1 MSAAEA
7 ITAYLEALQAQG
19 RRPHT
24 IRGYR
29 GDLNGLLAVADGSMA
44 SIDDAVVAA
53 YVAALAGLAPATRA
67 RRLAAL
73 RGFLTWATSSGLV
86 TAPALAAAPGLA
98 TAPGLA
104 AAPALATSPGLTTAP
119 GLITADV
126 PKDRLPADEQLART
140 GGPGPV
146 TVRAGDVDAALR
158 MIPIYADRD
167 QLLFGLLA
175 RLGLRPGEA
184 LALQVTDVDTDEG
197 ILDVPGWGGR
207 RRRVLIDDN
216 ELLTRIRNWLRVT
229 GWTSGPL
236 FRSPSGRG
244 ALRYQSVAERWS
256 RYTAQAGVQLT
267 LGDLRRAHSADL
279 LAGGVPEWVVR
290 DRLGQRTGE
299 LPGAGGPPDSADAAV
314 RAWRTAR
321 ATATAHA
328 TTGQM
333 ATGHPAT
340 GQMATGHAAT
350 GHATAPPGPAAD
362 RRPAQP
368 PARAP
373 RRDVG

>member
-1 MSAAEA
+1 MSVAEA
-7 ITAYLEALQAQG
+7 ITAYLEVLQSRG
-19 RRPHT
+19 RGPHT

-29 GDLNGLLAVADGSMA
+29 GDLNGLLAVAGASMA
-44 SIDDAVVAA
+44 SIDDDVVAA
-53 YVAALAGLAPATRA
+53 YVASLAELAPATRA

-86 TAPALAAAPGLA
+86 TAPASALG
-98 TAPGLA
+98 T
-104 AAPALATSPGLTTAP
+104 APALAASSGLTTV
-119 GLITADV
+119 DV
-126 PKDRLPADEQLART
+126 PKDRLPAGEQPART

-146 TVRAGDVDAALR
+146 TVRAGDVDAAIS

-184 LALQVTDVDTDEG
+184 LALQVADVDTDEG
-197 ILDVPGWGGR
+197 TLDVPGWGGR

-236 FRSPSGRG
+236 FRSPRGRG

-299 LPGAGGPPDSADAAV
+299 LPGAGGSPDSADAAV
-314 RAWRTAR
+314 RAGRTAR
-321 ATATAHA
+321 AAATAHA
-328 TTGQM
+328 
-333 ATGHPAT
+333 AT
-340 GQMATGHAAT
+340 GQTATGQTATGQTAT
-350 GHATAPPGPAAD
+350 GHATTAPAPPAD

>member
-1 MSAAEA
+1 MLVAEA
-7 ITAYLEALQAQG
+7 ITAYLEALQARG
-19 RRPHT
+19 RGPHT

-29 GDLNGLLAVADGSMA
+29 GDLKGLLAVAGGSMA

-53 YVAALAGLAPATRA
+53 YVASLAGLAPATRA

-73 RGFLTWATSSGLV
+73 RGFLTWATSAGLV
-86 TAPALAAAPGLA
+86 TAPALAAASRLA
-98 TAPGLA
+98 P
-104 AAPALATSPGLTTAP
+104 APALAASAGLTTAP
-119 GLITADV
+119 GLATVDV
-126 PKDRLPADEQLART
+126 PEDRLPASEQRP
-140 GGPGPV
+140 GPSSPGPV

-158 MIPIYADRD
+158 MIPIFADRD

-184 LALQVTDVDTDEG
+184 LALQVADVDTDEG

-229 GWTSGPL
+229 GGTSGPL

-244 ALRYQSVAERWS
+244 PLRYQSVAERWS
-256 RYTAQAGVQLT
+256 RYTARAGVQLT

-299 LPGAGGPPDSADAAV
+299 LPGAGGSPDSADAAV

-321 ATATAHA
+321 TAATAHA
-328 TTGQM
+328 TTGR
-333 ATGHPAT
+333 TAT
-340 GQMATGHAAT
+340 GQMATGHATTGQTATGQTTT
-350 GHATAPPGPAAD
+350 GHATTAPG
-362 RRPAQP
+362 PAQP

>member
-29 GDLNGLLAVADGSMA
+29 GDLNGLLAVAGGSMA

-53 YVAALAGLAPATRA
+53 YVASLAGLAPATRA

-73 RGFLTWATSSGLV
+73 RGFLTWATSSGLA
-86 TAPALAAAPGLA
+86 TAPGLATARGLA

-104 AAPALATSPGLTTAP
+104 TV
-119 GLITADV
+119 DV
-126 PKDRLPADEQLART
+126 PKDRLPVGEQLPLPGA
-140 GGPGPV
+140 PGPV

-167 QLLFGLLA
+167 QLLFGVLA

-184 LALQVTDVDTDEG
+184 LALQVEDVDTDEG

-244 ALRYQSVAERWS
+244 SLRYQSVAERWS

-299 LPGAGGPPDSADAAV
+299 LPGAGGSPDNADAAV

-321 ATATAHA
+321 AA
-328 TTGQM
+328 TTGQ
-333 ATGHPAT
+333 APA
-340 GQMATGHAAT
+340 GHAPAGQAT
-350 GHATAPPGPAAD
+350 TAPAPAAD

>member
-1 MSAAEA
+1 MLIAEA
-7 ITAYLEALQAQG
+7 MTAYLEALQARG
-19 RRPHT
+19 RGPHT

-29 GDLNGLLAVADGSMA
+29 GDLHGLLAVAGGSMA

-53 YVAALAGLAPATRA
+53 YVALQAGLAPATRA

-86 TAPALAAAPGLA
+86 TAPALAAASGLV
-98 TAPGLA
+98 TVDVSKERF
-104 AAPALATSPGLTTAP
+104 PAG
-119 GLITADV
+119 
-126 PKDRLPADEQLART
+126 EQLPGASSS
-140 GGPGPV
+140 GPV

-175 RLGLRPGEA
+175 QLGLRPGEA
-184 LALQVTDVDTDEG
+184 LALQVEDVDTDEG
-197 ILDVPGWGGR
+197 VLDVPGWGGR

-216 ELLTRIRNWLRVT
+216 ELLTRIRNWRQVT

-244 ALRYQSVAERWS
+244 SLRYQSVAERWS
-256 RYTAQAGVQLT
+256 RYAAQAGVQLT

-299 LPGAGGPPDSADAAV
+299 LPGAGGSPDSADAAV

-321 ATATAHA
+321 AA
-328 TTGQM
+328 TTGH
-333 ATGHPAT
+333 A
-340 GQMATGHAAT
+340 ATGHAAT
-350 GHATAPPGPAAD
+350 GHAATGHAATGRATTGHASAGHATTAPTAAAD